1 MQKHPTITPPSF
13 PQVQAPIVNNP
24 AFWERVGIEQYGT
37 DTLFLA
43 HIHLLQL
50 LALHAV
56 ETMCYTSGDISKT
69 ASLALLQPYTVG
81 KCSAENNEC
90 KLT

>member
-1 MQKHPTITPPSF
+1 MLTTHVACHHF
-13 PQVQAPIVNNP
+13 L
-24 AFWERVGIEQYGT
+24 YGNQST
-37 DTLFLA
+37 HMFLA

-56 ETMCYTSGDISKT
+56 ETMCYTCGDISKT
-69 ASLALLQPYTVG
+69 ASLALLQPYIVG
-81 KCSAENNEC
+81 KCSTENNEC